1 MRTTWDGNRD
11 SGGVSDDLI
20 GSQRT
25 YYDERAEHYMDLSKP
40 SDRIGRGYMSDE
52 MTRSLI
58 DEFAPTGDVL
68 ELACGPG
75 TFTRDIALHASSLTV
90 VDGSPR
96 MLDRARAAVGD
107 ANVTFIEADLFT
119 WEPARTYDAVFF
131 GCWLSHVPPDR
142 FEDFWTLVRRCL
154 RPGDRVGFVD
164 EDDRGAVNDEVS
176 IVDGV
181 PTALRTLADGRTFD
195 IVKVFW
201 RPDDLERALRASGWD
216 VAVRRV
222 GDAFLYGEGRPV

>member
-1 MRTTWDGNRD
+1 M
-11 SGGVSDDLI
+11 SDDLI
-20 GSQRT
+20 GSQRI

-40 SDRIGRGYMSDE
+40 SDRLGRGFMSDE
-52 MTRSLI
+52 MTRSLVN
-58 DEFAPTGDVL
+58 EFAPTGDVL

-75 TFTRDIALHASSLTV
+75 TFTREIVRHASSLTV

-96 MLDRARAAVGD
+96 MLDRARAAVGGS
-107 ANVTFIEADLFT
+107 NVTFIQADLFA
-119 WEPARTYDAVFF
+119 WEADRTFDALFF
-131 GCWLSHVPPDR
+131 GFWLSHVPPDR
-142 FEDFWTLVRRCL
+142 FDDFWTLVRRAL
-154 RPGDRVGFVD
+154 RPNGRVAFVD
-164 EDDRGAVNDEVS
+164 EDDRGAVNDRVS

-181 PTALRTLADGRTFD
+181 PRAPRTLADGRTFD

-222 GDAFLYGEGRPV
+222 GDTFLYGEGHPV